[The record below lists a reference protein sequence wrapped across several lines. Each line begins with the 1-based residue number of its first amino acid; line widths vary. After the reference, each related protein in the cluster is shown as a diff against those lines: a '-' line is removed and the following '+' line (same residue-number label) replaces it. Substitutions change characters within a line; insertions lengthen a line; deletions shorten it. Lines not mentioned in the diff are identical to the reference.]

1 MSSAGAATGGA
12 GTDES
17 ANIAT
22 RIKKGET
29 IPFADFWNYYTLKVP
44 TSGPVRYTRD
54 GANIIIHHSIKE
66 IKNVRINKQDDETPI
81 LGTIFGFQEFE
92 AYGHIPFLAVKVE
105 GKIITIPKASIE
117 SITFNFKPSNVKGGR
132 RRKTRRH
139 RHRRSRRQTR
149 SQRRQRH
156 IFTPVSS
163 VL

>member
-44 TSGPVRYTRD
+44 TSGSVNYTRD
-54 GANIIIHHSIKE
+54 GATITIHHSIKK
-66 IKNVRINKQDDETPI
+66 IKNVKINKHGVENPI

-105 GKIITIPKASIE
+105 GEIITIPKASIE
-117 SITFNFKPSNVKGGR
+117 TIEFGFKPSNMKGG
-132 RRKTRRH
+132 RRKTRRN
-139 RHRRSRRQTR
+139 RHRRRAGRRQTR
-149 SQRRQRH
+149 QQRH